1 MGFLDRY
8 LYYRYSKKASVLMK
22 KLTTATQWYG
32 PYSKITTTD
41 DSYICDGCVLPF
53 DVVGMGVISDY
64 DPAVDVRP
72 PTQEQLDTQWDVVRQ
87 ERNSLLAAC
96 DWTQLPDTPADKDSW
111 AAYRQELRDVT
122 NQPDPFAIIW
132 PTAPGA

>member
-1 MGFLDRY
+1 
-8 LYYRYSKKASVLMK
+8 MK

-32 PYSKITTTD
+32 PFNEITATD
-41 DSYICDGCVLPF
+41 VSYICDDCVLMI
-53 DVVGMGVISDY
+53 DVIGEGVISDY
-64 DPAVDVRP
+64 NPETDIHP